1 MGKRVGKE
9 EDNGRT
15 QRYAAESE
23 AQQLQIPRS
32 LGGIMATK
40 TSHLL
45 SQLGGLHILGE
56 SAWDAS
62 SYVVPFARLPGHVP
76 PERVTYRLIG

>member
-9 EDNGRT
+9 EDNGRAR
-15 QRYAAESE
+15 RYAESE

-32 LGGIMATK
+32 SGGIMATK
-40 TSHLL
+40 IPHLL

-56 SAWDAS
+56 SAWNAGGN
-62 SYVVPFARLPGHVP
+62 VVPLARLPGHVP
-76 PERVTYRLIG
+76 PERVTYRLVS